1 MDFLTG
7 IFQGFWRLNRNTYL
21 KEQFWTAASKEA
33 KEVTAWK
40 GMFWTH
46 VKNFDTWIKH
56 IIIIFLANILCYLKL
71 KGWND
76 ILYSDVMEYPLKLA
90 FFLQIFGWSQFFT
103 EFGEDIKFPKTNQT
117 LSIWQNLIGP
127 ATSHF

>member
-21 KEQFWTAASKEA
+21 KEHFWMAASKEA
-33 KEVTAWK
+33 KETTAWK
-40 GMFWTH
+40 GTFWTH

-56 IIIIFLANILCYLKL
+56 IISIFLANILCCLKL

-103 EFGEDIKFPKTNQT
+103 EFGQDIKFPKTNQT